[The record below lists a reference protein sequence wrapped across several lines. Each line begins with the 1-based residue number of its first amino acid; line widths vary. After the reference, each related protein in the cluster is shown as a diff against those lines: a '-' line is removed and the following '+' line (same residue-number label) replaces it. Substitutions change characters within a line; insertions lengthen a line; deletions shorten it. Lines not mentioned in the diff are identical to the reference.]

1 MTAHAWMPQSPCG
14 VGCLQSE
21 DVVSPPR
28 RALRM
33 LALVAVVLTAPLC
46 VFRGRKWWFRAL
58 LRALGARLKVF
69 QGPEEPQRGV
79 LVVGNHTSW
88 LDIVAVN
95 AVQPARALA
104 KREVGEWPVIGTLAT
119 TAGTVFVD
127 RAKLSTLPATVA
139 ELAEVM
145 RGGAA
150 VSVFPEGTTWCGRE
164 SGRYKPA
171 AFQAAIDAGVPVR
184 PVALRFV
191 VGGKPTTA
199 ASFLGEET
207 LLTAL
212 HRTVALRGL
221 EIEVHVLP
229 LISSA
234 GRDRRALAAEAEAA
248 VRTVA
253 GDRDRAASGC
263 RPRSS

>member
-14 VGCLQSE
+14 MRCLQSE
-21 DVVSPPR
+21 DTVSPPR
-28 RALRM
+28 RALRL
-33 LALVAVVLTAPLC
+33 LALVAVLLTGPLSG
-46 VFRGRKWWFRAL
+46 GRRWWFRAV
-58 LRALGARLKVF
+58 LRALGAKLRVL
-69 QGPEEPQRGV
+69 GEPEKQSGV

-104 KREVGEWPVIGTLAT
+104 KREVGEWPVIGALAART
-119 TAGTVFVD
+119 GTVFVD

-139 ELAEVM
+139 EVAEVM

-164 SGRYKPA
+164 SGLYKPA

-184 PVALRFV
+184 PLALRFV

-207 LLTAL
+207 FLTAL
-212 HRTVALRGL
+212 RRTVALRGL

-229 LISSA
+229 LISTA
-234 GRDRRALAAEAEAA
+234 GRERRGLAAEAEAA

-253 GDRDRAASGC
+253 EGPDRAASGC
-263 RPRSS
+263 RPHWS

>member
-14 VGCLQSE
+14 LGCLQGE
-21 DVVSPPR
+21 DTVSPPR

-33 LALVAVVLTAPLC
+33 LALIAVMLTAPLC
-46 VFRGRKWWFRAL
+46 GGRKWWFRAV
-58 LRALGARLKVF
+58 LRALGAKLKVF
-69 QGPEEPQRGV
+69 GEPERQSGV

-95 AVQPARALA
+95 AVLPARALA
-104 KREVGEWPVIGTLAT
+104 KREVGEWPVIGALAAR
-119 TAGTVFVD
+119 AGTVFVD

-191 VGGKPTTA
+191 VAGKPTTA

-207 LLTAL
+207 FLTAL

-229 LISSA
+229 LINSV
-234 GRDRRALAAEAEAA
+234 GRDRRSLAAAAETA

-253 GDRDRAASGC
+253 EDRDRAVSGC
-263 RPRSS
+263 RPHWS